1 LAMIQSEP
9 ASSSRT
15 ISTPNGYTLATFIL
29 KRRSLSDGPG
39 KRQGLLRIASTKLS
53 KSRLQRYCC
62 RYTVI
67 VVTRRCIRA
76 VGGSIELRGAIRA
89 LPCLGSD
96 ECWSPPPAQIRSESR
111 LLRCVLDFGSGSST
125 SARSRVAAGG
135 TPSILKRDAAFC
147 LLPALC
153 R

>member
-1 LAMIQSEP
+1 MIQSEP

-67 VVTRRCIRA
+67 VVTRRCIGA
-76 VGGSIELRGAIRA
+76 VGGSIELRGAIRCFA
-89 LPCLGSD
+89 M
-96 ECWSPPPAQIRSESR
+96 SR
-111 LLRCVLDFGSGSST
+111 LRRVLVTAARANSFRISTAAMRTPLRFRVIHERSVSG
-125 SARSRVAAGG
+125 GCWG

-147 LLPALC
+147 LLPAL
-153 R
+153 RR